1 MLILNND
8 LAVYDCRAALKPGC
22 RLRYAEVALSPI
34 ESVAGISACF
44 AALDDQE
51 SAVAVVLDFMY
62 PACAR
67 RRMIDCGCELR
78 LNELQSA
85 IKMSPPQ
92 N

>member
-62 PACAR
+62 PAYAR